1 MLLILVF
8 KRFIFSYFLQIFI
21 DGECLASKGVGR
33 IRLANMEN
41 LTDVT
46 LDVYITHTVAAP
58 PDGHGYDNK
67 YYRVKQVHQLVDEIL
82 KESTAD
88 AIILGGDFNA
98 GPEFEE
104 GNFF

>member
-1 MLLILVF
+1 M
-8 KRFIFSYFLQIFI
+8 QIFI

-104 GNFF
+104 GNSYLRNLYSTLK